1 MKSLLM
7 LSVVLAAI
15 YVPYRAALDPN
26 PRRGVK
32 RMAFQILAFNAVY
45 LAYLTLVHVKIYV
58 PHW

>member
-1 MKSLLM
+1 MISI
-7 LSVVLAAI
+7 VLAAI

-32 RMAFQILAFNAVY
+32 RMAFQILAFNAAYV
-45 LAYLTLVHVKIYV
+45 AYLTLVHVKVYV